1 MPVVTR
7 SQSKQSKS
15 NYSKLEEVPRN
26 AKGHPAIGHL
36 RPKQQKEIN
45 PWIYECDGLCI
56 TIGKFIEAYET
67 KQYVEERNKI
77 DSTNYEIWC
86 DEIYKKL
93 FDYISIDSEISFID
107 INYLLLLCRFLIE
120 NELFEAY
127 EQLIIN
133 CPENFMLA
141 YANNSERTPNILMKL
156 KNKNLNRVCKY
167 ILSFTDDSKL
177 KTWNE
182 RRNAHIRGNLL
193 YQSLF

>member
-15 NYSKLEEVPRN
+15 NYYKLDEVPRN
-26 AKGHPAIGHL
+26 AKGHASVGHL
-36 RPKQQKEIN
+36 RPKQHKEIN
-45 PWIYECDGLCI
+45 HWIHKCDALCS
-56 TIGKFIEAYET
+56 TIGTFIEAYET
-67 KQYVEERNKI
+67 KQYIEERNKI
-77 DSTNYEIWC
+77 DPTNYQVWC

-93 FDYISIDSEISFID
+93 FDYISIDTEISFID
-107 INYLLLLCRFLIE
+107 IDYLLILCRFLME

-127 EQLIIN
+127 EELIIN
-133 CPENFMLA
+133 CPEKFMLA
-141 YANNSERTPNILMKL
+141 YANNSEQTPIALMRL
-156 KNKNLNRVCKY
+156 KNKKLNRICKY

-193 YQSLF
+193 YQSLY